1 MRGAGFTQE
10 EARVRGDI
18 NQKFLPVRAVMPWHR
33 LPRGVVITP
42 PWKCSSL
49 CWTGFEQLALV
60 KNVPTNGSGLE
71 VNGL

>member
-1 MRGAGFTQE
+1 
-10 EARVRGDI
+10 
-18 NQKFLPVRAVMPWHR
+18 MPWHR